1 MIKGIIKKMSF
12 EQKAQMLTYYSL
24 LDTMEFEEF
33 GIPKMVMADGPHGV
47 RPLAGTP
54 ESIKGG
60 STAYPTASALS
71 STWNLTLAY
80 ETGASLG
87 RECLAQGVDV
97 LLGPGVNLK
106 RSPLCGR
113 NFEYFSED
121 PVLSG
126 EMGAGYIKGLEA
138 QGVGSCLKH
147 YALNN
152 QEFARTLVNV
162 EVDERTLHE
171 IYLKP
176 FEIAVKKGKPASIMA
191 AYNQAFGKY
200 CSQNKKLF
208 DILRNEWNYEGAI
221 ISDWG
226 AVKDAV
232 ASFKAGLNLQMPS
245 NKNLADQLKAGI
257 EKGDITESKIDEA
270 LEKLLEFIFHLKDSV
285 KCADKYDREKQQQDS
300 YKVAKEA
307 ITLLK
312 NDNNILP
319 VTKEKYKKIFVL
331 GGWAEKPQIM
341 GGGSSII
348 WTADERIA
356 SPLEEIKKAAGDD
369 IEIIYQDCYTEID
382 KANLAGTTVRG
393 KKLIKDCTDDDLV
406 LLFVSSPN
414 AETEGLDRHT
424 LYFENYIND
433 IIRAY
438 AINCKNVA
446 VVMQT
451 GTAYTPY
458 AWDKSVGA
466 IVQMWLCGEAGGQAI
481 ADILFGKVNPSGKL
495 SETFPSKLRENFEH
509 IGLEDTITY
518 KEGFEIGYRYY
529 DKHPEEIWF
538 PFGHGL
544 SYTSFEYSNLNA
556 KVEDK
561 SLKISFDIKNIG
573 DMDGK
578 ETAQVYI
585 GKKDSAFVRPIK
597 ELKAF
602 SKTEIKA
609 GETKTVSILLPV
621 SDLAI
626 YNETKWEV
634 ENGEYEIY
642 IGASSQDIKLNGK
655 ITL

>member
-97 LLGPGVNLK
+97 LLGPGVNLM

-232 ASFKAGLNLQMPS
+232 ASFKAGINLQMPS

-285 KCADKYDREKQQQDS
+285 KCADKYDREKQHQDS

>member
-1 MIKGIIKKMSF
+1 MIKEIIKKMSF
-12 EQKAQMLTYYSL
+12 EQKAQMLTYYNL

-33 GIPKMVMADGPHGV
+33 GIPKVVMADGPHGV

-71 STWNLTLAY
+71 STWNLSLAY

-126 EMGAGYIKGLEA
+126 EMGAGYIKGIEA

-162 EVDERTLHE
+162 EVDERILRE

-200 CSQNKKLF
+200 CSQNEKLF

-245 NKNLADQLKAGI
+245 NKNLADQLKVGI
-257 EKGDITESKIDEA
+257 EKGDISESKIDEA
-270 LEKLLEFIFHLKDSV
+270 LEKLLDFIFYLKDSV
-285 KCADKYDREKQQQDS
+285 KNNEEYDREKQHQDT

-319 VTKEKYKKIFVL
+319 ITKEKYKKIFVL

-341 GGGSSII
+341 GGGSSIVF
-348 WTADERIA
+348 TDAEMIA
-356 SPLEEIKKAAGDD
+356 SPLEEIKKFAGDD

-382 KANLAGTTVRG
+382 KANLAATTVRG
-393 KKLIKDCTDDDLV
+393 KKLVKECTDDDLV

-414 AETEGLDRHT
+414 AETEGLDRYS

-433 IIRAY
+433 IIRTY
-438 AINCKNVA
+438 SNNCKNVA

-458 AWDKSVGA
+458 AWDKKVGA

-509 IGLEDTITY
+509 IGLDETITY

-529 DKHPEEIWF
+529 DKHTDEIWF

-556 KVEDK
+556 KVEGETL
-561 SLKISFDIKNIG
+561 SISFNIKNIG

-585 GKKDSAFVRPIK
+585 GKKNSAFVRPIK

-609 GETKTVSILLPV
+609 GATEKVSILLPI

-634 ENGEYEIY
+634 EKGEYEIY
-642 IGASSQDIKLNGK
+642 IGASSQDIRLNGK